1 MALFYTMDVTDRESG
16 NYSHMTIDVLEG
28 ELETLRHSV
37 ELDLSY
43 RWQAGHG
50 TGEFTGWYAFTVSMP
65 RTYNLDNISSALRVA
80 RRIARKV
87 GPSYGWGL
95 SPAAII
101 EALDSL
107 RAKRVVLDERIDKYL
122 LIEDVAPIDY
132 DAWVDNWHAYG
143 RDTIY
148 KKVLARDADEAKAEI
163 LRAFS
168 EDIVRYPWDTMS
180 ATRLADWL
188 QAGQPVLNLTEKYSR
203 HNWYKPPVIIPTETL
218 VALGGTEP
226 EIVIEDGETEAA

>member
-43 RWQAGHG
+43 RWQAARTAVYGLVRLHG
-50 TGEFTGWYAFTVSMP
+50 LYAPHVQP
-65 RTYNLDNISSALRVA
+65 DNISNALRVA
-80 RRIARKV
+80 KRIARKV

-101 EALDSL
+101 EALEAL
-107 RAKRVVLDERIDKYL
+107 KARRVVLDERIDKYL
-122 LIEDVAPIDY
+122 LIEDVAPADY
-132 DAWVDNWHAYG
+132 DAWADNWRAYG
-143 RDTIY
+143 RHTTY
-148 KKVLARDADEAKAEI
+148 KKVLARDEDEAKAGI

-168 EDIVRYPWDTMS
+168 EKIVKYPWDTML

-188 QAGQPVLNLTEKYSR
+188 QAGQPVVNLTKARAYY
-203 HNWYKPPVIIPTETL
+203 NWYKPPVTTPTEDL
-218 VALGGTEP
+218 IALGGTEQDI
-226 EIVIEDGETEAA
+226 EIEDGETEAA